1 MSANKAILTC
11 AVTGVLTD
19 PNRFPVPVTVEEM
32 ASSCKEAYD
41 AGAAIMHI
49 HFRDQRPG
57 MGRMPTWDP
66 DIAEAITLAVRD
78 ACPDVIINMS
88 TGVMDRNISGPVACL
103 ERTRPEI
110 AACNSGT
117 LNTSRPD
124 PMANG
129 RGRQWCS

>member
-88 TGVMDRNISGPVACL
+88 TGVMDRNIALLPVWSAL
-103 ERTRPEI
+103 DEI
-110 AACNSGT
+110 ATWSALSV
-117 LNTSRPD
+117 PQD
-124 PMANG
+124 QIQWPMGVATNG
-129 RGRQWCS
+129 VLE